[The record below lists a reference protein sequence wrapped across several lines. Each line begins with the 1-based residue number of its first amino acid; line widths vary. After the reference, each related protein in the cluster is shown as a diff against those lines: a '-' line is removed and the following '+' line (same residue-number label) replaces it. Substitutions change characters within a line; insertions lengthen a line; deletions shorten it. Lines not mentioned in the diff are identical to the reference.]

1 MDILNTKS
9 QLESAR
15 NVHDLSSLNRL
26 REAAYSKDDK
36 ALKEAAQQFEA
47 IFVQMMLK
55 SMRQA
60 QDALADKESP
70 FNSEQVKFYRDM
82 HDKQLA
88 QDLSSGGGVGLAEII
103 VQQLGQHDIEDYIP
117 ASVARN
123 DGNLA
128 SLNRQ
133 RQLRTEQ
140 AQQTAE
146 VLSSAEHRQAFK
158 AAAFESPQAFV
169 EQLWPAASKAAA
181 QLGIE
186 PQALLAQAAVETGWG
201 QHVIHQGNGES
212 GNNLFG
218 IKANASWQG
227 GSAAVS
233 TMEFDGTVARQQ
245 RAAFRTYDSLEQGF
259 ADYVQFIM
267 QQDRYQSAVQ
277 QADDPKA
284 YFKALQ
290 DAGYAT
296 DPNYADKVMAV
307 YHSDSFR
314 SYLP

>member
-36 ALKEAAQQFEA
+36 ALKEAAEQFEA

-55 SMRQA
+55 SMRKA
-60 QDALADKESP
+60 QDAMADKDSP

-88 QDLSSGGGVGLAEII
+88 QDLSSSGGVGLAEII
-103 VQQLGQHDIEDYIP
+103 VQQLGQHDINDFIP
-117 ASVARN
+117 AGVARS

-133 RQLRTEQ
+133 REQRLEQ

-146 VLSSAEHRQAFK
+146 ALTDTNARHAFK
-158 AAAFESPQAFV
+158 AAAFADPQTFV
-169 EQLWPAASKAAA
+169 EQLWPAASKAAS

-186 PQALLAQAAVETGWG
+186 PKALLAQAAVETGWG
-201 QHVIHQGNGES
+201 QHVIHNGQGNS
-212 GNNLFG
+212 ANNLFG
-218 IKANASWQG
+218 IKANSHWQG
-227 GSAAVS
+227 ESATVN

-245 RAAFRTYDSLEQGF
+245 RAAFRSYDNLQQGF
-259 ADYVQFIM
+259 EDYVQFIRG
-267 QQDRYQSAVQ
+267 QERYRGAVEN
-277 QADDPKA
+277 AGDPKS

-290 DAGYAT
+290 AAGYAT
-296 DPNYADKVMAV
+296 DPQYADKVMAV
-307 YHSDSFR
+307 YNSDSLR